1 MLYDNTTVQGT
12 WTQISNMTEDSSRW
26 NKTVNNVTMAMP
38 HSGIV
43 KAARDPRNDIKQ
55 PQDLS
60 VSVVLLES
68 NTQPVPL
75 ASLTSCNPRVSEN
88 IISKPQ
94 SHRPWSMSY
103 VQS

>member
-1 MLYDNTTVQGT
+1 MLYDNTTVKGSWIQV
-12 WTQISNMTEDSSRW
+12 SNMTELSKQW
-26 NKTVNNVTMAMP
+26 NRTVNNVTMAMP

-60 VSVVLLES
+60 VSVHFES
-68 NTQPVPL
+68 DTQPVPL
-75 ASLTSCNPRVSEN
+75 ARLTTCNPRVSEN
-88 IISKPQ
+88 IISKPP
-94 SHRPWSMSY
+94 SPRPWSTFY

>member
-12 WTQISNMTEDSSRW
+12 WIQVWNMTEISNQW

-55 PQDLS
+55 PQDLG
-60 VSVVLLES
+60 VSVVHLES

-75 ASLTSCNPRVSEN
+75 ARLTSYNPRASDN
-88 IISKPQ
+88 IISKPP
-94 SHRPWSMSY
+94 SHRPWSTSY